1 MTISRDSAESLGLQC
16 LAWLLSE
23 EDLLPVFMGSTGVS
37 QDDLRAGASDPS
49 FLGSVL
55 DFLLMDDAWV
65 LRFCEAT
72 GVTPDLPMQARQALP
87 GGQSVHWT

>member
-1 MTISRDSAESLGLQC
+1 MTLSRDSAESLGLQC

-23 EDLLPVFMGSTGVS
+23 DDLLPVFMGSTGVS
-37 QDDLRAGASDPS
+37 EGDLREHATDPS

-72 GVTPDLPMQARQALP
+72 GVPPEMPMQARQALP
-87 GGQSVHWT
+87 GGRNVHWT